1 VGKVPVYAAGERHH
15 RGGKISPDQ
24 ARPMRLRVPVGV
36 RTRPGAWE
44 DALMIL
50 DRALP
55 PVKPGQQ
62 ADFESAAAKATAGSV
77 SSRGMPAAS
86 GPGLAPGS
94 EVVLTSGHSPDTRA
108 HMAAGPNPA
117 RRQVPV
123 SAGG

>member
-1 VGKVPVYAAGERHH
+1 
-15 RGGKISPDQ
+15 
-24 ARPMRLRVPVGV
+24 MF
-36 RTRPGAWE
+36 
-44 DALMIL
+44 L

-62 ADFESAAAKATAGSV
+62 ADFESAVANAKAGSV

-86 GPGLAPGS
+86 GAGLTPGTD
-94 EVVLTSGHSPDTRA
+94 VVLTSGHSPDTRA
-108 HMAAGPNPA
+108 HMAAGPSPA